1 MLESEELLSLVL
13 FVLSVFLVV
22 VGVYIVL
29 VLNEART
36 LLKKINATME
46 TADVQVQ
53 KISQSFQQFSNMAVI
68 MQTGIKTAEAVLRHL
83 ADRKKDR
90 EKA

>member
-1 MLESEELLSLVL
+1 MLDSEILLRVLL
-13 FVLSVFLVV
+13 FVLILFLVA
-22 VGVYIVL
+22 VGTYIVL
-29 VLNEART
+29 VLIEART
-36 LLKKINATME
+36 LLKKINATMA

-83 ADRKKDR
+83 SDRKKDR
-90 EKA
+90 ENS

>member
-1 MLESEELLSLVL
+1 MLESETLLRILL
-13 FVLSVFLVV
+13 FVLSIFLVI
-22 VGVYIVL
+22 VGAYIVL

-36 LLKKINATME
+36 LLKKINATMT

-68 MQTGIKTAEAVLRHL
+68 MQTGIKTAEAVLHHL
-83 ADRKKDR
+83 AERKKDR
-90 EKA
+90 EKT